1 MKKDKVGGPDVDHVS
16 LEPAKILAVEAGPT
30 GNRLPVANVLN
41 VLGTIPIKNYNRP
54 AVFGDHLGL
63 GRDLA
68 EMEFGAVLLDGC
80 LAPFCEVC
88 SG

>member
-1 MKKDKVGGPDVDHVS
+1 MKKDKVGGPDVDHIS
-16 LEPAKILAVEAGPT
+16 LEPAKILAVEAGPA
-30 GNRLPVANVLN
+30 GNRLPVTNVLK
-41 VLGTIPIKNYNRP
+41 VLSAIPIRNYNRP

-68 EMEFGAVLLDGC
+68 EMEFGAFLLDGA
-80 LAPFCEVC
+80 LAPSCEVC